1 MTAASLSRLQQLTLP
16 LLRSSTL
23 ATVNFA
29 KVSSTKYQASR
40 TFITFAP
47 TMDSKSNGRPPRRNN
62 RKRPANNG
70 NATPDSENRRPR
82 QRPFHNAASAQRNQS
97 QDASAASA
105 APVTSAAAVIDSNSP
120 RFADLASENLLD
132 PVLLDTITQDLKF
145 DRMSPVQAAT
155 IRHLIADRGDVLA
168 QAKTGTGKTI
178 AFLLPAL
185 QTLLRRPS
193 SRGND
198 VSVLVISPTRELA
211 LQIAKEAEALLQRLP
226 QYKVCTAI
234 GGTNKD
240 AEQRRILRG
249 CQILIGTPG
258 RLMDHLEEQSV
269 AEMLQSVD
277 TFVLDEADR
286 LLDMGFMPQLKKI
299 VAALP
304 NRQKVPRQGM
314 LFSATV
320 AEHVAKVSSIA
331 LAPDYKFISTIPK
344 GESNT
349 HERVPQHLIEVPN
362 FSDTMAAL
370 VGALRHELAESANQ
384 DEFKAIVFAPTAALV
399 DFYAAVLEGLPNMP
413 RILTLH
419 SRMTQS
425 KRTRVTEDYRK
436 SNATVLVATDVVA
449 RGMDFPSVTNVFQVG
464 LPMDKESY
472 IHRLGRTARAGAEGR
487 GTFIVSAAESYFP
500 RKVMKDFTFI
510 DQPAD
515 LSALGEIKEVAP
527 KLELYGKA
535 YQSWLGFYK
544 VFTKPLG
551 WDNEQLVREANKL
564 ALEGFGAPEVPP
576 LNKSTVGKMG
586 LKGVKGLVVVK
597 DPPRE
602 NRSGGGRQKKGDS
615 W

>member
-1 MTAASLSRLQQLTLP
+1 
-16 LLRSSTL
+16 
-23 ATVNFA
+23 
-29 KVSSTKYQASR
+29 
-40 TFITFAP
+40 
-47 TMDSKSNGRPPRRNN
+47 MDSKSNGRPPRRNN

-82 QRPFHNAASAQRNQS
+82 QRPFSTANAAQRTQS
-97 QDASAASA
+97 REASGASP
-105 APVTSAAAVIDSNSP
+105 APATSAAAVIDSNSP

-132 PVLLDTITQDLKF
+132 PVLLDTVTQDLKF

-185 QTLLRRPS
+185 QTLLKRPS
-193 SRGND
+193 SRGNN
-198 VSVLVISPTRELA
+198 VSLLVISPTRELA

-240 AEQRRILRG
+240 SEQRRILQG

-258 RLMDHLEEQSV
+258 RLNDHLEEESV
-269 AEMLQSVD
+269 VEMLQFVD
-277 TFVLDEADR
+277 TLVLDEADR
-286 LLDMGFMPQLKKI
+286 LLDMGFIPQLKKI

-331 LAPDYKFISTIPK
+331 LSPDYKFISTIPK

-349 HERVPQHLIEVPN
+349 HERVPQHLIVVPN
-362 FSDTMAAL
+362 IPDTVPAL
-370 VGALRHELAESANQ
+370 VGALKHELSESANQ
-384 DEFKAIVFAPTAALV
+384 DDFKAIVFAPTAGLV
-399 DFYAAVLEGLPNMP
+399 DFYAAILGGLPNMP

-425 KRTRVTEDYRK
+425 KRTKVTEDYRK
-436 SNATVLVATDVVA
+436 SKATVLVATDVVA

-487 GTFIVSAAESYFP
+487 GTFIVSEAESFFP
-500 RKVMKDFTFI
+500 RKIMKDFTFI

-515 LSALGEIKEVAP
+515 LSAWSDIRELAP
-527 KLELYGKA
+527 KLDLYSKA

-551 WDNEQLVREANKL
+551 WSNEQLVHEANNL
-564 ALEGFGAPEVPP
+564 ALKAFGAPEVPS
-576 LNKSTVGKMG
+576 LNKTTVGKMG
-586 LKGVKGLVVVK
+586 LKGVKGLVVVQ

-602 NRSGGGRQKKGDS
+602 QRGGGNRQSKGRGS
-615 W
+615 Q

>member
-1 MTAASLSRLQQLTLP
+1 
-16 LLRSSTL
+16 
-23 ATVNFA
+23 
-29 KVSSTKYQASR
+29 
-40 TFITFAP
+40 
-47 TMDSKSNGRPPRRNN
+47 MDSKSNGRPPRRNH

-82 QRPFHNAASAQRNQS
+82 QRPFNSAASAQRNKS
-97 QDASAASA
+97 QDASSA
-105 APVTSAAAVIDSNSP
+105 PSPAQATSAAAVIDSNSP
-120 RFADLASENLLD
+120 RFADLASENLLE

-185 QTLLRRPS
+185 QTLLKRPS
-193 SRGND
+193 SRGNNI
-198 VSVLVISPTRELA
+198 SVLVISPTRELA
-211 LQIAKEAEALLQRLP
+211 LQIAKEAQALLQRLP
-226 QYKVCTAI
+226 QYTVCTAI

-258 RLMDHLEEQSV
+258 RLNDHIEEPSV
-269 AEMLQSVD
+269 VEMLQSLD
-277 TFVLDEADR
+277 TLVLDEADR
-286 LLDMGFMPQLKKI
+286 LLDMGFIPQLRKI

-331 LAPDYKFISTIPK
+331 LSPDYKFISTIPK

-349 HERVPQHLIEVPN
+349 HERVPQHYIEVPN
-362 FSDTMAAL
+362 LSDCLPAL

-384 DEFKAIVFAPTAALV
+384 DDFKAIVFAPTAALV
-399 DFYAAVLEGLPNMP
+399 DLYAAVLEALPNMP

-419 SRMTQS
+419 SRMTQN
-425 KRTRVTEDYRK
+425 KRTRVTEDYRQSK
-436 SNATVLVATDVVA
+436 ATVLVATDVVA

-464 LPMDKESY
+464 MPMDKESY

-487 GTFIVSAAESYFP
+487 GTLILSAAESYFP
-500 RKVMKDFTFI
+500 RKIMKDFTFI
-510 DQPAD
+510 DQAAD
-515 LSALGEIKEVAP
+515 LSAQDDIKELTP

-544 VFTKPLG
+544 GFVKPLG

-564 ALEGFGAPEVPP
+564 ALDGFGAPEVPP
-576 LNKSTVGKMG
+576 LFKSTVGKMG
-586 LKGVKGLVVVK
+586 MKGVKGLVVVK

-602 NRSGGGRQKKGDS
+602 QGKGRKS